1 MTTNDSTGR
10 APGRGRLVLVLVFAF
25 FALPLAVA
33 WVMNFTGGW
42 APTASANHGSL
53 IEPVRPVEL
62 RGLVGLE
69 GKPFDASVL
78 AHDWTLVYLHRG
90 ACDEACYNTLYK
102 LRQVRLAQG
111 KNIDRVQRLLL
122 LAEPGMP
129 AWAREAQ
136 GHYPGMFIARPTQPD
151 AAALAP
157 FPGSGRVYLI
167 DPLGQLMMEY
177 SPAAEPGGM
186 IEDLERLLRISYVG

>member
-1 MTTNDSTGR
+1 MTNDSTGR
-10 APGRGRLVLVLVFAF
+10 TPGRGRLVLVLVFAF

-33 WVMNFTGGW
+33 WVMNFTGDW

-62 RGLVGLE
+62 QGLVGLE
-69 GKPFDASVL
+69 GAAFDSSVL

-129 AWAREAQ
+129 AWVQEAQ
-136 GHYPGMFIARPTQPD
+136 GHYPGMYIAGPAQAD

-157 FPGSGRVYLI
+157 FPGAGRVYLI

-177 SPAAEPGGM
+177 SPQAEPKGM

>member
-1 MTTNDSTGR
+1 MTNDSAGR
-10 APGRGRLVLVLVFAF
+10 APGRGRLVLVLIFAF

-33 WVMNFTGGW
+33 WMMNFTGGW
-42 APTASANHGSL
+42 TPSASANHGSL

-62 RGLVGLE
+62 QGLVGPD
-69 GKPFDASVL
+69 GAAFDPSVL

-90 ACDEACYNTLYK
+90 ACLEACYNTLYK

-122 LAEPGMP
+122 LAEPDMP
-129 AWAREAQ
+129 AWAHEAQ
-136 GHYPGMFIARPTQPD
+136 GHYPGMFIARPPQAD

-157 FPGSGRVYLI
+157 FPGAGRVYLI

-177 SPAAEPGGM
+177 SPQAEPKGM